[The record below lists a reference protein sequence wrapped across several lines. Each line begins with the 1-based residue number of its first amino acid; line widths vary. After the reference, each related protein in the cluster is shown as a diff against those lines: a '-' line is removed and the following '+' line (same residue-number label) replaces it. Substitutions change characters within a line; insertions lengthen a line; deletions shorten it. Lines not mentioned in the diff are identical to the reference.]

1 MRRAAALLL
10 PVAMACLAARTAR
23 ADGADPAAAAEL
35 FRQGREALLEN
46 RFDVACP
53 RLAESQRLDPKV
65 GTLINLARCEE
76 AIDKRASAMRHWDDA
91 VKLAHASTD
100 AREPFVTEQ
109 RDKIAPSVPRLA
121 VKLAPGV
128 PSDTRVK
135 LDGVEIGPGD
145 LGAMA
150 PVDAGAHVIVATTSA
165 GDRQYPVTIVDDDVV
180 TVTIDPRATAPVV
193 DARSSAQPAAG
204 PTTDAP
210 PSPEAPQQP
219 ASRGDTQRLI
229 AYAAGGAAVFALG
242 LGTAWGLQAISA
254 RNDSRCTNGQCNQ
267 AGFEAQQ
274 EGLAAGDRATV
285 AFIVGG
291 VLVAGGVAL
300 WLTAPRAK
308 TGLAAWVA
316 PSAQPGGACAGLRG
330 AW

>member
-1 MRRAAALLL
+1 MRRAAAFLL
-10 PVAMACLAARTAR
+10 PIAMACLAARTAR

-35 FRQGREALLEN
+35 FRQGREALLQN
-46 RFDVACP
+46 HFDVACP
-53 RLAESQRLDPKV
+53 RLAESERLDPKV

-100 AREPFVTEQ
+100 ARESFVTEQ
-109 RDKIAPSVPRLA
+109 RDKIAQSVPRLA

-128 PSDTRVK
+128 PPDTRVK

-150 PVDAGAHVIVATTSA
+150 PVDAGPHVIIASTSA
-165 GDRQYPVTIVDDDVV
+165 GDRQYPVTVVDDDVV
-180 TVTIDPRATAPVV
+180 TVTIDPRAPAPVV
-193 DARSSAQPAAG
+193 DSQSSAQPASG

-210 PSPEAPQQP
+210 SPEAPRPP

-254 RNDSRCTNGQCNQ
+254 RNDSRCANGACSNQ
-267 AGFEAQQ
+267 AGVEAQQ
-274 EGLAAGDRATV
+274 EGLDAGNRATV

-300 WLTAPRAK
+300 WMTAPRAN
-308 TGLAAWVA
+308 TGVAAWVA